1 LKLARLQFA
10 VELVQLVV
18 GLEALALEGDGE
30 VVLCELL
37 ELFVRQS
44 PVTVMMRATLEN
56 VLSDERLD
64 ALFLET
70 AERQRPSDVLFSLLV
85 DLMGSVVCNVRPS
98 IHAAIQ
104 ARQDEIDVS
113 MRAIYGKL
121 QGVETCVSRAL
132 VRDTAQRMGAIIEA
146 SGGGL
151 APWVKGYRV
160 KILDGNHLPH
170 SERRLGVLRPLNVA
184 PLPGHTL
191 VVLDPAWM
199 LAIDA
204 FPCEDAQPQER
215 GQLPQVL
222 ETVEPGDLWIA
233 DRAFATRAFLAG
245 IAQRGA
251 FFVIRQHGSLK
262 GQPLSPSK
270 KLGRTETGV
279 VYEQALDLGP
289 DLAEPIRRVTVQLD
303 REARN
308 GESEIHVLTNLPGK
322 ITAKKV
328 AELYRQRWTV
338 ETAFQ
343 ELEAA
348 LSSELAT
355 LAYPEAA
362 LFGFCTAL
370 VAYNLLGV
378 VKAAL
383 RAAHGTEIQEEV
395 SGYYLA
401 DEVAGTWRGMM
412 IVLPADL
419 WRERFG
425 ALSARQI
432 AAFLVQTAKHVQLSR
447 FKKHPRGPKRPPP
460 AMKQHLRNG
469 ASTAKILRQAKLK
482 KQTNR

>member
-1 LKLARLQFA
+1 MVLSKLFDVF
-10 VELVQLVV
+10 VE
-18 GLEALALEGDGE
+18 
-30 VVLCELL
+30 
-37 ELFVRQS
+37 QS

-56 VLSDERLD
+56 VLSAERLD
-64 ALFLET
+64 SLFLET
-70 AERQRPSDVLFSLLV
+70 AQRQRPSDVFFSLLV

-104 ARQDEIDVS
+104 ARREEIDVS

-132 VRDTAQRMGAIIEA
+132 VRDTAEQMKAIVEA
-146 SGGGL
+146 TGGGL
-151 APWVKGYRV
+151 APWLKGYRV

-191 VVLDPAWM
+191 VVLDPALM

-233 DRAFATRAFLAG
+233 DRAFSTRSFLGG
-245 IAQRGA
+245 IAKRDA

-262 GQPLSPSK
+262 GELLASAK
-270 KLGRTETGV
+270 KIGRTETGM
-279 VYEQALDLGP
+279 VYEQPLGLAP
-289 DLAEPIRRVTVQLD
+289 DLAEPIRRVTVRLD
-303 REARN
+303 QPTRN
-308 GESEIHVLTNLPGK
+308 GESEIHVLTNLPRK
-322 ITAKKV
+322 VTAKRV
-328 AELYRQRWTV
+328 AELYRRRWTL

-343 ELEAA
+343 ELEAV
-348 LSSELAT
+348 LSSELQT
-355 LAYPEAA
+355 LAYPQAA

-370 VAYNLLGV
+370 VAYNLLSV

-383 RAAHGTEIQEEV
+383 RAAHGAAKVQEEV

-412 IVLPADL
+412 IVLPADF
-419 WRERFG
+419 WHQRF
-425 ALSARQI
+425 ATLPAQKM
-432 AAFLVQTAKHVQLSR
+432 AAFLVETAKHVRLSQ
-447 FKKHPRGPKRPPP
+447 FKKHPRGQKRPPP
-460 AMKQHLRNG
+460 IMDQHLRNG
-469 ASTAKILRQAKLK
+469 VSTAKILRQSK
-482 KQTNR
+482 

>member
-1 LKLARLQFA
+1 M
-10 VELVQLVV
+10 
-18 GLEALALEGDGE
+18 
-30 VVLCELL
+30 VLS
-37 ELFVRQS
+37 ELFEVFVQQS

-56 VLSDERLD
+56 VFSAQRLD

-104 ARQDEIDVS
+104 ARHEEIEVS

-121 QGVETCVSRAL
+121 QGVETRVSRAL
-132 VRDTAQRMGAIIEA
+132 VRDTAERMGAIVEA
-146 SGGGL
+146 TGGGL

-170 SERRLGVLRPLNVA
+170 SERRLKVLRPLNVA

-222 ETVEPGDLWIA
+222 ETVESRDLWIA

-245 IAQRGA
+245 IADRRA

-262 GQPLSPSK
+262 GQLLSSPK
-270 KLGRTETGV
+270 KSGRTETGAV
-279 VYEQALDLGP
+279 FEQLLSLAP
-289 DLAEPIRRVTVQLD
+289 DLAEPIRRVTVRLD
-303 REARN
+303 QPTRS
-308 GESEIHVLTNLPGK
+308 GESEIHVLTNLPQR
-322 ITAKKV
+322 ITAKRV
-328 AELYRQRWTV
+328 AELYRKRWTL

-348 LSSELAT
+348 LSSELQT
-355 LAYPEAA
+355 LAYPQAA

-383 RAAHGTEIQEEV
+383 RAAHGAAKIQEEV

-412 IVLPADL
+412 LVLPVDF
-419 WRERFG
+419 WQQRFG
-425 ALSARQI
+425 RLSAQQM
-432 AAFLVQTAKHVQLSR
+432 AAFLVQAAKHVKLSH
-447 FKKHPRGPKRPPP
+447 FKKHPRRPKRPPP
-460 AMKQHLRNG
+460 TMNQHLRNG
-469 ASTAKILRQAKLK
+469 ASTAKIIRHAKCK
-482 KQTNR
+482 KQTYR

>member
-1 LKLARLQFA
+1 M
-10 VELVQLVV
+10 
-18 GLEALALEGDGE
+18 
-30 VVLCELL
+30 VLSELL
-37 ELFVRQS
+37 EMFVRQS

-56 VLSDERLD
+56 VLSDQRLD
-64 ALFLET
+64 SLFLKA

-104 ARQDEIDVS
+104 ARHDEIKVS

-121 QGVETCVSRAL
+121 QGLETCVSRAL
-132 VRDTAQRMGAIIEA
+132 VRDTARRMGSIIEA
-146 SGGGL
+146 TGGGL

-170 SERRLGVLRPLNVA
+170 TERRLGVLRPLNVA

-215 GQLPQVL
+215 GQLPEVL
-222 ETVEPGDLWIA
+222 ETVEPRDLWIA

-245 IAQRGA
+245 IAERGA
-251 FFVIRQHGSLK
+251 FFVIRQHGCLK
-262 GQPLSPSK
+262 GDQLTSPK
-270 KLGRTETGV
+270 KLGRTETGTI
-279 VYEQALDLGP
+279 YEQALDLGP
-289 DLAEPIRRVTVQLD
+289 DLAEPIRRVTVRLAQP
-303 REARN
+303 ARN
-308 GESEIHVLTNLPGK
+308 GESEIHVLTNLPQK
-322 ITAKKV
+322 ITAKQV
-328 AELYRQRWTV
+328 TELYRKRWTV

-348 LSSELAT
+348 LSSELQT
-355 LAYPEAA
+355 LAYPQAA

-370 VAYNLLGV
+370 VAYNLLSV

-383 RAAHGTEIQEEV
+383 RSAHGAKKVQEEV

-401 DEVAGTWRGMM
+401 DEVAGTWRGML
-412 IVLPADL
+412 IVLPADF

-425 ALSARQI
+425 ALSARQM
-432 AAFLVQTAKHVQLSR
+432 ATFLIQAAKHVKLSR
-447 FKKHPRGPKRPPP
+447 FKKHPRGAKRPPP
-460 AMKQHLRNG
+460 AMKQYLRNG
-469 ASTAKILRQAKLK
+469 ASTAKILRQTKLK

>member
-1 LKLARLQFA
+1 M
-10 VELVQLVV
+10 
-18 GLEALALEGDGE
+18 
-30 VVLCELL
+30 VLSELL
-37 ELFVRQS
+37 KVFVRQS

-56 VLSDERLD
+56 VLSDDRLD
-64 ALFLET
+64 GLFLEA

-104 ARQDEIDVS
+104 ARHEEIEVS

-121 QGVETCVSRAL
+121 QGVETRVSRAL

-146 SGGGL
+146 TRGGL

-170 SERRLGVLRPLNVA
+170 SDRRLGVLRPLNVA

-222 ETVEPGDLWIA
+222 ETVEPRDLWIA
-233 DRAFATRAFLAG
+233 DRAFATRAFLGG
-245 IAQRGA
+245 IVERDA
-251 FFVIRQHGSLK
+251 FFVIRQHGCLK
-262 GQPLSPSK
+262 GQPLSSPK
-270 KLGRTETGV
+270 KSGRTETGV
-279 VYEQALDLGP
+279 VYEETLDFSP
-289 DLAEPIRRVTVQLD
+289 DIAEPIRRVTVRLD
-303 REARN
+303 QPARN
-308 GESEIHVLTNLPGK
+308 GESEIHILTNLPQK
-322 ITAKKV
+322 ITAQQV
-328 AELYRQRWTV
+328 AELYRRRWTV

-348 LSSELAT
+348 LSSELRT
-355 LAYPEAA
+355 LAYPQAA

-370 VAYNLLGV
+370 IEYNLLSV

-383 RAAHGTEIQEEV
+383 RAAHGAAKIQKEV

-412 IVLPADL
+412 IVLPGDF
-419 WRERFG
+419 WYERFG
-425 ALSARQI
+425 TMSVKQM
-432 AAFLVQTAKHVQLSR
+432 AAFLVQTAKHVKLSHFR
-447 FKKHPRGPKRPPP
+447 KHPRGPKRPPP
-460 AMKQHLRNG
+460 KLKQYLRNG
-469 ASTAKILRQAKLK
+469 ASTAKILRNAKLK

>member
-1 LKLARLQFA
+1 M
-10 VELVQLVV
+10 
-18 GLEALALEGDGE
+18 
-30 VVLCELL
+30 VLSELL
-37 ELFVRQS
+37 KLFVRQS
-44 PVTVMMRATLEN
+44 PVTVLMRATLEN

-64 ALFLET
+64 GLFLEA

-104 ARQDEIDVS
+104 ARHEEIEVS
-113 MRAIYGKL
+113 MRAVYGKL

-132 VRDTAQRMGAIIEA
+132 VRDTAQRMGAIIKA
-146 SGGGL
+146 MRGGL

-222 ETVEPGDLWIA
+222 ETVEPRDLWIA
-233 DRAFATRAFLAG
+233 DRAFATRAFLGG
-245 IAQRGA
+245 IAERKA
-251 FFVIRQHGSLK
+251 FFVIRQHGCLK
-262 GQPLSPSK
+262 GQPLSSPRK
-270 KLGRTETGV
+270 IGRTETGV
-279 VYEQALDLGP
+279 VYEEALDLGP
-289 DLAEPIRRVTVQLD
+289 DIAEPIRRVTVRLD
-303 REARN
+303 QPARN
-308 GESEIHVLTNLPGK
+308 GESEIHMLTNLPRK
-322 ITAKKV
+322 TTAQQV
-328 AELYRQRWTV
+328 AELYRKRWTV

-348 LSSELAT
+348 LSSELRT
-355 LAYPEAA
+355 LAYPQAA

-370 VAYNLLGV
+370 VAYNLLSV

-383 RAAHGTEIQEEV
+383 RAAHGAAKVQKEV

-412 IVLPADL
+412 VVLPSDF
-419 WRERFG
+419 WYERFG
-425 ALSARQI
+425 AMSEKQM
-432 AAFLVQTAKHVQLSR
+432 AAFLVQTAKHVKLSH
-447 FKKHPRGPKRPPP
+447 FQKHPRGPKRPPP
-460 AMKQHLRNG
+460 KLKTYLRNG
-469 ASTAKILRQAKLK
+469 ASTAKILRNAKLK

>member
-1 LKLARLQFA
+1 M
-10 VELVQLVV
+10 
-18 GLEALALEGDGE
+18 
-30 VVLCELL
+30 VLS
-37 ELFVRQS
+37 ELFKVFVQQS

-64 ALFLET
+64 AVFLET
-70 AERQRPSDVLFSLLV
+70 AQRQRPSDVLFSLLV

-104 ARQDEIDVS
+104 ARREDIDVS

-121 QGVETCVSRAL
+121 QGVETGVSRAL
-132 VRDTAQRMGAIIEA
+132 VRDTAERMGAIIEA
-146 SGGGL
+146 SGGAL
-151 APWVKGYRV
+151 TPWVKGYRV

-170 SERRLGVLRPLNVA
+170 SERRLGVLRSLNVA

-199 LAIDA
+199 LAVDA

-222 ETVEPGDLWIA
+222 ETVEPRDLWIA

-251 FFVIRQHGSLK
+251 CFVIRQHGCLK
-262 GQPLSPSK
+262 GEQLSAVK
-270 KLGRTETGV
+270 HRGRTETGV
-279 VYEQALDLGP
+279 VYEQPLSLTP
-289 DLAEPIRRVTVQLD
+289 DITEPIRRVTVKLND
-303 REARN
+303 PARN
-308 GESEIHVLTNLPGK
+308 GESEIHVLTNLPEK
-322 ITAKKV
+322 ITAKQV
-328 AELYRQRWTV
+328 AELYRKRWTV

-343 ELEAA
+343 ELEVA
-348 LSSELAT
+348 LSSELQT
-355 LAYPEAA
+355 LAYPQAA

-370 VAYNLLGV
+370 VAYNLLAV

-383 RAAHGTEIQEEV
+383 RAAHGAKKIQKDV

-412 IVLPADL
+412 IVLPAGY

-425 ALSARQI
+425 KLSARQM
-432 AAFLVQTAKHVQLSR
+432 ATFLVQTAKHTKLSH
-447 FKKHPRGPKRPPP
+447 FQKHPRGPKRPPP
-460 AMKQHLRNG
+460 AMKTYLRNG
-469 ASTAKILRQAKLK
+469 ASTAKILRQAKRK
-482 KQTNR
+482 THTSR

>member
-1 LKLARLQFA
+1 MALS
-10 VELVQLVV
+10 QLF
-18 GLEALALEGDGE
+18 EA
-30 VVLCELL
+30 
-37 ELFVRQS
+37 FVRQS
-44 PVTVMMRATLEN
+44 PVTVMMRAALEN

-64 ALFLET
+64 ELFLAT
-70 AERQRPSDVLFSLLV
+70 AQRQRPSDVLFSLLV

-104 ARQDEIDVS
+104 ARHEEIEVS

-121 QGVETCVSRAL
+121 QGVETRVSRAL

-146 SGGGL
+146 SGGAL
-151 APWVKGYRV
+151 TPWVAGYRV

-191 VVLDPAWM
+191 VVLDPAQM

-222 ETVEPGDLWIA
+222 ETVQPRDLWIA
-233 DRAFATRAFLAG
+233 DRAFATRAFLGG
-245 IAQRGA
+245 IARREA
-251 FFVIRQHGSLK
+251 FFVIRQHGCLK
-262 GQPLSPSK
+262 GEQLCSPQQA
-270 KLGRTETGV
+270 GRSETGV
-279 VYEQALDLGP
+279 VWEQSLSLAP
-289 DLAEPIRRVTVQLD
+289 DIAKPIRRVTVRLD
-303 REARN
+303 QAARN
-308 GESEIHVLTNLPGK
+308 GESEIHVLTNLPRRV
-322 ITAKKV
+322 TAERV
-328 AELYRQRWTV
+328 VELYRRRWTV

-348 LSSELAT
+348 LSSELRT
-355 LAYPEAA
+355 LAYPQAA

-370 VAYNLLGV
+370 VAYNLLSV

-383 RAAHGTEIQEEV
+383 RAAHGAAKVQEEV

-412 IVLPADL
+412 IVLPAEF
-419 WRERFG
+419 WHERFG
-425 ALSARQI
+425 ALSARQM
-432 AAFLVQTAKHVQLSR
+432 AAFLVQTAKHVKLSH
-447 FKKHPRGPKRPPP
+447 FKKHPRSLKRPPP
-460 AMKQHLRNG
+460 ALKQYLRNG

>member
-1 LKLARLQFA
+1 MALS
-10 VELVQLVV
+10 QLF
-18 GLEALALEGDGE
+18 EA
-30 VVLCELL
+30 
-37 ELFVRQS
+37 FVRQS
-44 PVTVMMRATLEN
+44 PVTVMMRAALEN

-64 ALFLET
+64 ELFLAT
-70 AERQRPSDVLFSLLV
+70 AQRQRPSDVLFSLLV

-104 ARQDEIDVS
+104 ARHDEIEVS

-121 QGVETCVSRAL
+121 QGVETRVSRAL

-146 SGGGL
+146 SGGAL
-151 APWVKGYRV
+151 TPWVAGYRV

-191 VVLDPAWM
+191 VVLDPAQM

-222 ETVEPGDLWIA
+222 ETVQPRDLWIA
-233 DRAFATRAFLAG
+233 DRAFATRAFLGG
-245 IAQRGA
+245 IARREA
-251 FFVIRQHGSLK
+251 FFVIRQHGCLK
-262 GQPLSPSK
+262 GEQLSSPQK
-270 KLGRTETGV
+270 AGRSETGV
-279 VYEQALDLGP
+279 VWEQSLSLAP
-289 DLAEPIRRVTVQLD
+289 DIAKPIRRVTVRLD
-303 REARN
+303 QAARN
-308 GESEIHVLTNLPGK
+308 GESEIHVLTNLSRRV
-322 ITAKKV
+322 TAERV
-328 AELYRQRWTV
+328 VELYRRRWTV

-348 LSSELAT
+348 LSSELRT
-355 LAYPEAA
+355 LAYPQAA

-370 VAYNLLGV
+370 VAYNLLSV

-383 RAAHGTEIQEEV
+383 RAAHGAAKVQEEV

-412 IVLPADL
+412 IVLPAEF
-419 WRERFG
+419 WHERFG
-425 ALSARQI
+425 ALSARQM
-432 AAFLVQTAKHVQLSR
+432 AAFLVQTAKHVKLSH
-447 FKKHPRGPKRPPP
+447 FKKHPRCLKRPPP
-460 AMKQHLRNG
+460 ALKQYLRNG

>member
-1 LKLARLQFA
+1 MVLS
-10 VELVQLVV
+10 ELF
-18 GLEALALEGDGE
+18 E
-30 VVLCELL
+30 V
-37 ELFVRQS
+37 FVRQS

-56 VLSDERLD
+56 VLSAERLD
-64 ALFLET
+64 ALFQEG

-85 DLMGSVVCNVRPS
+85 DLMGSVVSNVRPS

-104 ARQDEIDVS
+104 ARREEIEVS

-121 QGVETCVSRAL
+121 QGIETRVSRAL
-132 VRDTAQRMGAIIEA
+132 VRDTAERMGAIIEA
-146 SGGGL
+146 TGGGL
-151 APWVKGYRV
+151 RPWVKGYRT

-170 SERRLGVLRPLNVA
+170 SERRLGALRPLNVA

-204 FPCEDAQPQER
+204 FPCEEAGPQER

-222 ETVEPGDLWIA
+222 ETVEADDLWIA

-245 IAQRGA
+245 IVKRGA

-262 GQPLSPSK
+262 GELLSWPK
-270 KLGRTETGV
+270 KIGRTETGV
-279 VYEQALDLGP
+279 VYEQSMSLAP
-289 DLAEPIRRVTVQLD
+289 DITKPIRRVTVRLD
-303 REARN
+303 QPTRN

-322 ITAKKV
+322 ITAKQV
-328 AELYRQRWTV
+328 AELYRKRWTL

-348 LSSELAT
+348 LSSELQT
-355 LAYPEAA
+355 LAYPQAA

-370 VAYNLLGV
+370 VAYNLLAV

-383 RAAHGTEIQEEV
+383 RAAHGAEKIQEEV

-412 IVLPADL
+412 IVLPADF
-419 WRERFG
+419 WHERFS
-425 ALSARQI
+425 ALSAQQM
-432 AAFLVQTAKHVQLSR
+432 ATFLIHTAKHVKLSH
-447 FKKHPRGPKRPPP
+447 FQKHPRGPKRPPP
-460 AMKQHLRNG
+460 RMNQHLRKG
-469 ASTAKILRQAKLK
+469 VSTTKILQQAKCK
-482 KQTNR
+482 NQTSR

>member
-1 LKLARLQFA
+1 M
-10 VELVQLVV
+10 
-18 GLEALALEGDGE
+18 
-30 VVLCELL
+30 VLS
-37 ELFVRQS
+37 ELFKLFVQQS

-70 AERQRPSDVLFSLLV
+70 AQRQRPSDVVFSLLV
-85 DLMGSVVCNVRPS
+85 NLMGSVVCNVRPS

-104 ARQDEIDVS
+104 ARHEEIDVS

-121 QGVETCVSRAL
+121 QGVETCVSRVL
-132 VRDTAQRMGAIIEA
+132 VRDTAAQMGAIIKA
-146 SGGGL
+146 TGGGL

-222 ETVEPGDLWIA
+222 ETVEPRDLWIA

-251 FFVIRQHGSLK
+251 FFVIRQHGCLK
-262 GQPLSPSK
+262 GEQLSSPK
-270 KLGRTETGV
+270 KMGGTKTGP

-289 DLAEPIRRVTVQLD
+289 DLAKPIRRVTVRLAQP
-303 REARN
+303 ARN
-308 GESEIHVLTNLPGK
+308 GESEIHVLTNLPQK
-322 ITAKKV
+322 ITAIQV
-328 AELYRQRWTV
+328 AELYRKRWTL

-348 LSSELAT
+348 LSSELQT
-355 LAYPEAA
+355 LAYPQAA

-370 VAYNLLGV
+370 VAYNLLAV

-383 RAAHGTEIQEEV
+383 RAAHGAKKIQEDV

-412 IVLPADL
+412 IVLPADH

-425 ALSARQI
+425 TLTASQM
-432 AAFLVQTAKHVQLSR
+432 AAFLIRTARHVKLSH

-460 AMKQHLRNG
+460 AMKTYLRNG
-469 ASTAKILRQAKLK
+469 ASTAKILRQAKCT
-482 KQTNR
+482 KQTSR

>member
-1 LKLARLQFA
+1 MVLSKLFDVF
-10 VELVQLVV
+10 VE
-18 GLEALALEGDGE
+18 
-30 VVLCELL
+30 
-37 ELFVRQS
+37 QS
-44 PVTVMMRATLEN
+44 PVTVMVRATLEN
-56 VLSDERLD
+56 VFSDERLD
-64 ALFLET
+64 ALFQET
-70 AERQRPSDVLFSLLV
+70 AQRQRPSDVLFSLLV

-104 ARQDEIDVS
+104 ARQEEIEVS

-121 QGVETCVSRAL
+121 QGIETRVSRAL
-132 VRDTAQRMGAIIEA
+132 VRDTAQQMGAIIEA
-146 SGGGL
+146 TGGAL
-151 APWVKGYRV
+151 SPWVKGYRV

-191 VVLDPAWM
+191 VVLDPARM

-233 DRAFATRAFLAG
+233 DRAFTTRAFLGG

-251 FFVIRQHGSLK
+251 FFVIRQHGCLK
-262 GQPLSPSK
+262 DQPLSSPK
-270 KLGRTETGV
+270 KLGRTETGL

-289 DLAEPIRRVTVQLD
+289 DLADPIRRVTVRLD
-303 REARN
+303 QPARN
-308 GESEIHVLTNLPGK
+308 GESEIHVLTNLPRK
-322 ITAKKV
+322 IRANQV
-328 AELYRQRWTV
+328 AELYRKRWTI

-348 LSSELAT
+348 LSSELQT
-355 LAYPEAA
+355 LAYPQAA

-370 VAYNLLGV
+370 VAYNLLSV

-383 RAAHGTEIQEEV
+383 RAAHGAAKIQEEV

-412 IVLPADL
+412 IVLPADC
-419 WRERFG
+419 WRDRFA
-425 ALSARQI
+425 ALSAEKM
-432 AAFLVQTAKHVQLSR
+432 AAFLVQTAQHVKLSR
-447 FKKHPRGPKRPPP
+447 FKKHPRGPKHPPP
-460 AMKQHLRNG
+460 VALKTYLRNG
-469 ASTAKILRQAKLK
+469 ASTAKILRQSNSK
-482 KQTNR
+482 K

>member
-1 LKLARLQFA
+1 M
-10 VELVQLVV
+10 
-18 GLEALALEGDGE
+18 
-30 VVLCELL
+30 VLS
-37 ELFVRQS
+37 ELFKVFVQQS

-56 VLSDERLD
+56 VLSSDWLD
-64 ALFLET
+64 ALFSET
-70 AERQRPSDVLFSLLV
+70 AQRQRSSDVLFSLLV
-85 DLMGSVVCNVRPS
+85 DLLGSVVCNVRPS

-104 ARQDEIDVS
+104 ARHDEIDVS

-132 VRDTAQRMGAIIEA
+132 VRDTAERMGAIIEA
-146 SGGGL
+146 AGGGL
-151 APWVKGYRV
+151 APWIAGYRV

-170 SERRLGVLRPLNVA
+170 SERRLKALRPLNVA

-215 GQLPQVL
+215 GQLPRVL
-222 ETVEPGDLWIA
+222 ETVEARDLWIA

-245 IAQRGA
+245 IAARDA

-262 GQPLSPSK
+262 GELLSSPK
-270 KLGRTETGV
+270 KIGRAETGV
-279 VYEQALDLGP
+279 VYEQSVSLAP
-289 DLAEPIRRVTVQLD
+289 DITEPIRRVTVRLD
-303 REARN
+303 QPARN
-308 GESEIHVLTNLPGK
+308 GESEIHVLTNLPRK
-322 ITAKKV
+322 ILAREV
-328 AELYRQRWTV
+328 AELYRRRWTL

-348 LSSELAT
+348 LSSELQT
-355 LAYPEAA
+355 LAYPQAA

-370 VAYNLLGV
+370 VAYNLLSV

-383 RAAHGTEIQEEV
+383 RAAHGAAKIQDQV

-412 IVLPADL
+412 IVLPSDF

-425 ALSARQI
+425 TLSAKQI
-432 AAFLVQTAKHVQLSR
+432 ATFLVQTAKHVKLSH

-460 AMKQHLRNG
+460 KMNQHLRNG
-469 ASTAKILRQAKLK
+469 ASTAKILRQTKCK
-482 KQTNR
+482 KHTSR

>member
-1 LKLARLQFA
+1 
-10 VELVQLVV
+10 
-18 GLEALALEGDGE
+18 
-30 VVLCELL
+30 
-37 ELFVRQS
+37 
-44 PVTVMMRATLEN
+44 
-56 VLSDERLD
+56 
-64 ALFLET
+64 
-70 AERQRPSDVLFSLLV
+70 
-85 DLMGSVVCNVRPS
+85 VVCNVRPS

-104 ARQDEIDVS
+104 ARHDEIEVS

-121 QGVETCVSRAL
+121 QGIETCVSRAL
-132 VRDTAQRMGAIIEA
+132 VRDTAWRMGAIIEA
-146 SGGGL
+146 TGGGL
-151 APWVKGYRV
+151 APWVRGYRV

-222 ETVEPGDLWIA
+222 ETVEPRDLWIA
-233 DRAFATRAFLAG
+233 DRAFATRGFLAG
-245 IAQRGA
+245 IAQRRA
-251 FFVIRQHGSLK
+251 FFAIRQHGSLK
-262 GQPLSPSK
+262 GQPLSSPK
-270 KLGRTETGV
+270 QLGRTETGM

-289 DLAEPIRRVTVQLD
+289 DLAEPIRRVTVRLD
-303 REARN
+303 QPARN
-308 GESEIHVLTNLPGK
+308 GEAEIHVLTNLPRK
-322 ITAKKV
+322 ITAQRV

-348 LSSELAT
+348 LSSELQT
-355 LAYPEAA
+355 WAYPQAA

-383 RAAHGTEIQEEV
+383 RAAHGAKKVQEEV

-401 DEVAGTWRGMM
+401 DEVAGTWRGML
-412 IVLPADL
+412 IVLPADF
-419 WRERFG
+419 WHERFG
-425 ALSARQI
+425 ALSARQM
-432 AAFLVQTAKHVQLSR
+432 AAFLIQVAKHVKLSR
-447 FKKHPRGPKRPPP
+447 FKKHPRGAKPPPP
-460 AMKQHLRNG
+460 AMKQYLRNG

-482 KQTNR
+482 KQSNR

>member
-1 LKLARLQFA
+1 MVLSKLFDVF
-10 VELVQLVV
+10 VE
-18 GLEALALEGDGE
+18 
-30 VVLCELL
+30 
-37 ELFVRQS
+37 QS

-56 VLSDERLD
+56 VFSAEELD
-64 ALFLET
+64 SLFLKT
-70 AERQRPSDVLFSLLV
+70 AQRQRPSDVLFSLLV

-104 ARQDEIDVS
+104 ARHEEIKVS

-121 QGVETCVSRAL
+121 QGVETRVSRAL
-132 VRDTAQRMGAIIEA
+132 VRDTAERMGAIVEA
-146 SGGGL
+146 TGGGL
-151 APWVKGYRV
+151 APWLAGYRV

-191 VVLDPAWM
+191 VVLDPALM

-222 ETVEPGDLWIA
+222 ETVEPRDLWIA
-233 DRAFATRAFLAG
+233 DRAFATRSFLGG
-245 IAQRGA
+245 IAARGA
-251 FFVIRQHGSLK
+251 FFVIRQHGCLK
-262 GQPLSPSK
+262 GEPLSSAK
-270 KLGRTETGV
+270 KKGRTETGV
-279 VYEQALDLGP
+279 VYEQSLGLTP
-289 DLAEPIRRVTVQLD
+289 DLSEPIRRVSVRLD
-303 REARN
+303 QPARN
-308 GESEIHVLTNLPGK
+308 GESEIHMLTNLPPK
-322 ITAKKV
+322 VTAKEV
-328 AELYRQRWTV
+328 AELYRRRWTL

-348 LSSELAT
+348 LSSELQT
-355 LAYPEAA
+355 LAYPQAA

-370 VAYNLLGV
+370 VAYNLLSV

-383 RAAHGTEIQEEV
+383 RAAHGATKVQEEV

-412 IVLPADL
+412 IVLPADF
-419 WRERFG
+419 WHQRF
-425 ALSARQI
+425 ATLSAKQM
-432 AAFLVQTAKHVQLSR
+432 AAFLVQTAKHVQLSH
-447 FKKHPRGPKRPPP
+447 FKKHPRGPKHPPP
-460 AMKQHLRNG
+460 VALKTYLRNG
-469 ASTAKILRQAKLK
+469 ASTAKILRQSKCK

>member
-1 LKLARLQFA
+1 M
-10 VELVQLVV
+10 
-18 GLEALALEGDGE
+18 ALT
-30 VVLCELL
+30 ELL
-37 ELFVRQS
+37 ALFVRQS

-56 VLSDERLD
+56 VLSADKLD

-104 ARQDEIDVS
+104 ARRQEIEVS
-113 MRAIYGKL
+113 MRAVYGKL
-121 QGVETCVSRAL
+121 QGVETRVSRAL
-132 VRDTAQRMGAIIEA
+132 VRDTAARMGAVVEA
-146 SGGGL
+146 TGGGL
-151 APWVKGYRV
+151 APWLEGYRV

-170 SERRLGVLRPLNVA
+170 SERRLKALRSLNAA

-191 VVLDPAWM
+191 VVLDPARM

-245 IAQRGA
+245 IAGREA

-262 GQPLSPSK
+262 GEQLSSPRK
-270 KLGRTETGV
+270 AGRTETGV
-279 VYEQALDLGP
+279 VFEQSLSLAP
-289 DLAEPIRRVTVQLD
+289 DLPEPIRRVTVRLD
-303 REARN
+303 QPARN
-308 GESEIHVLTNLPGK
+308 GESEIHVLTNLPRS
-322 ITAKKV
+322 IAAKRV
-328 AELYRQRWTV
+328 AELYRRRWTV

-348 LSSELAT
+348 LSSELQT
-355 LAYPEAA
+355 LAYPQAA

-370 VAYNLLGV
+370 VAYNLLSV

-383 RAAHGTEIQEEV
+383 RAAHGAAKVQQEV

-401 DEVAGTWRGMM
+401 DEAAGTWRGMM
-412 IVLPADL
+412 IALPADF
-419 WRERFG
+419 WRRRFG
-425 ALSARQI
+425 KLSAGRL
-432 AAFLVQTAKHVQLSR
+432 AAFLIQTAQHVRLSCYQ
-447 FKKHPRGPKRPPP
+447 KHPRGPKRPPP
-460 AMKQHLRNG
+460 VMNQHLRNG
-469 ASTAKILRQAKLK
+469 VSTAKILRQTQCK
-482 KQTNR
+482 KNTSR

>member
-1 LKLARLQFA
+1 MVLS
-10 VELVQLVV
+10 QLFK
-18 GLEALALEGDGE
+18 
-30 VVLCELL
+30 
-37 ELFVRQS
+37 LFVQQS

-104 ARQDEIDVS
+104 ARHEEIDVS

-121 QGVETCVSRAL
+121 QGVETGVSRVL
-132 VRDTAQRMGAIIEA
+132 VRDTAERMGAIIKA

-151 APWVKGYRV
+151 GPWLKGYRV

-222 ETVEPGDLWIA
+222 ETVKPRDLWIA

-245 IAQRGA
+245 IAQREA
-251 FFVIRQHGSLK
+251 FFVIRQHGCLK
-262 GQPLSPSK
+262 GEQLSSPK
-270 KLGRTETGV
+270 KRGDTETGP
-279 VYEQALDLGP
+279 VYEQSLDLG
-289 DLAEPIRRVTVQLD
+289 LAEPIRRVTVRLAQP
-303 REARN
+303 ARN
-308 GESEIHVLTNLPGK
+308 GESEIHVLTNLPQK
-322 ITAKKV
+322 ITPKQV
-328 AELYRQRWTV
+328 AELYRKRWTV

-348 LSSELAT
+348 LSSELQT
-355 LAYPEAA
+355 LAYPQAA

-370 VAYNLLGV
+370 VAYNLLAV

-383 RAAHGTEIQEEV
+383 RAAHGAKKIQEDV

-412 IVLPADL
+412 IVLPADY
-419 WRERFG
+419 WRERFNS
-425 ALSARQI
+425 LSALQM
-432 AAFLVQTAKHVQLSR
+432 AAFLVQTARHVTLSH
-447 FKKHPRGPKRPPP
+447 FQKHPRGPKRPPP
-460 AMKQHLRNG
+460 KMKTYLRNG
-469 ASTAKILRQAKLK
+469 ASTAKILRQAKCK
-482 KQTNR
+482 KQTSR

>member
-1 LKLARLQFA
+1 MVLA
-10 VELVQLVV
+10 
-18 GLEALALEGDGE
+18 
-30 VVLCELL
+30 
-37 ELFVRQS
+37 ELFKLFVQQS

-70 AERQRPSDVLFSLLV
+70 AQRQRPSDVLFSLLV

-104 ARQDEIDVS
+104 AQHEEIDVS
-113 MRAIYGKL
+113 MRAVYGKL
-121 QGVETCVSRAL
+121 QGVETGVSRAL
-132 VRDTAQRMGAIIEA
+132 VRDTAERMGAIIEA
-146 SGGGL
+146 SGGAL
-151 APWVKGYRV
+151 TPWVKGYRV

-170 SERRLGVLRPLNVA
+170 SERRLGALRRLNVA

-204 FPCEDAQPQER
+204 FPCEDAQPHER

-222 ETVEPGDLWIA
+222 ETVEPRDLWIA

-245 IAQRGA
+245 IAQRSA
-251 FFVIRQHGSLK
+251 CFVIRQHGCLK
-262 GQPLSPSK
+262 GEQLSAAK
-270 KLGRTETGV
+270 QRGRTETGV
-279 VYEQALDLGP
+279 VYEQSLSLAP
-289 DLAEPIRRVTVQLD
+289 DLTEPIRRVTVRLK
-303 REARN
+303 EPARN
-308 GESEIHVLTNLPGK
+308 GESEIHVLTNLPQK
-322 ITAKKV
+322 ITAKQV
-328 AELYRQRWTV
+328 AELYRKRWTV

-348 LSSELAT
+348 LSSELQT
-355 LAYPEAA
+355 LAYPQAA

-370 VAYNLLGV
+370 VAYNLLSV

-383 RAAHGTEIQEEV
+383 RAAHGAKKIQADV

-412 IVLPADL
+412 IVLPADY
-419 WRERFG
+419 WRERFSTM
-425 ALSARQI
+425 SARQM
-432 AAFLVQTAKHVQLSR
+432 AAFLVQTAKHVNLSH
-447 FKKHPRGPKRPPP
+447 FKKHPRGLKRPPP
-460 AMKQHLRNG
+460 AMKTYLRNG
-469 ASTAKILRQAKLK
+469 ASTAKILRQTKCK
-482 KQTNR
+482 KQTSR